1 MHRNLAHSFRLLS
14 AASLIA
20 AGAALAP
27 PASAAAPAGP
37 AAAERAAVRRAAD
50 NPYQRGPAPTEA
62 SITAEKGPFAIETIP
77 VPAGSGT
84 GFNKGTVYAPTDLS
98 QGTFGAIVVSPGFVS
113 PEAWISW
120 YGPRLASQG
129 FVVMTLETD
138 SLLDVPASRG
148 DQLLAALDWLTGK
161 SSVKN
166 RVDASRTAVMG
177 HSMGGGGTLEAANKR
192 PSLKADIPLAPW
204 DTNYSFP
211 NIRTPTL
218 IMGADNDFI
227 APASSM
233 AESYYNNVKTAPEKA
248 YLLLKNAG
256 HMTFVSPNTTIAK
269 YSIAWMKRFVDNDA
283 RYDQFLCPAPKPDAN
298 IAKYLDTCPN
308 G

>member
-1 MHRNLAHSFRLLS
+1 MHRNLAHSLRLLS
-14 AASLIA
+14 AASVLA

-27 PASAAAPAGP
+27 PASAAAPVKP
-37 AAAERAAVRRAAD
+37 ATAERAAAQRAAD

-84 GFNKGTVYAPTDLS
+84 GFNKGTVYAPTDMS

-129 FVVMTLETD
+129 FVVMTLETN

-166 RVDASRTAVMG
+166 RIDASRTAVMG

-204 DTNYSFP
+204 DTNYTFP

-233 AESYYNNVKTAPEKA
+233 AESYYNNIKTAPEKA

-269 YSIAWMKRFVDNDA
+269 YSIAWMKRFVDNDT

>member
-1 MHRNLAHSFRLLS
+1 MHRKLAHSFRLLS
-14 AASLIA
+14 AAAVLA

-27 PASAAAPAGP
+27 PASAAAPVRP
-37 AAAERAAVRRAAD
+37 ATAQRAAERAAD

-84 GFNKGTVYAPTDLS
+84 GFNKGTVYAPTDMS

-138 SLLDVPASRG
+138 SLFDVPASRG

-166 RVDASRTAVMG
+166 RIDATRTAVMG

-204 DTNYSFP
+204 DMTYNFP
-211 NIRTPTL
+211 DIKTPTL

-227 APASSM
+227 APAASM
-233 AESYYNNVKTAPEKA
+233 AETYYNNLKTAPEKA

-283 RYDQFLCPAPKPDAN
+283 RYDRFLCPAPAPSAT
-298 IAKYLDTCPN
+298 IAKYLDTCPT